1 MTIEQNLIVML
12 GEKDMR
18 IAQLLAELAQARA
31 PKPEPKPEPAP
42 EGQT

>member
-18 IAQLLAELAQARA
+18 IAQLMAELAQVRA
-31 PKPEPKPEPAP
+31 KLKEQPEAKP
-42 EGQT
+42 EGQS

>member
-18 IAQLLAELAQARA
+18 IAQLLAELAQAKA
-31 PKPEPKPEPAP
+31 PKPAEPEPKPE
-42 EGQT
+42 GQP